1 MGWSVVWRFVG
12 LSSVNVDAIL
22 CPRCHLRNKS
32 WRIRAPATLERCEK
46 IPSSIS
52 MRSCN
57 TGLSVV
63 VAALQRGDALCASDL
78 RAVLQ
83 RLGELKPWSEAAK
96 SDNSLRST
104 LKQLGGQQATIELRQ
119 LLEDV
124 AADDE
129 QEKGD

>member
-1 MGWSVVWRFVG
+1 
-12 LSSVNVDAIL
+12 
-22 CPRCHLRNKS
+22 
-32 WRIRAPATLERCEK
+32 
-46 IPSSIS
+46 
-52 MRSCN
+52 MRSCG
-57 TGLSVV
+57 TGLAVV

-83 RLGELKPWSEAAK
+83 RLGELQPWSEAAK
-96 SDNSLRST
+96 SDNSLRTT

-129 QEKGD
+129 QDKEDINSSACADQEPHFVSRLMSESTLSDRTGVK